1 MVRAFQAWQIAA
13 DWPPEVRLGGRTT
26 ELRHRSRELDEAFAA
41 QHLVQAETPLQ
52 QDAMFTAL
60 VQAEKIAAQH
70 QSALIRVVAD
80 GGLWISVQALGPAYQ
95 TRHPGAADPL
105 GARPRNRLRRDL
117 DRSGRT
123 GKQRAAGSR
132 RPRRTAGSGDQIAWA
147 GPQPNS
153 LRDRRA
159 CRTFPA
165 TDLDDRGVACAQHGP
180 VIRPSA
186 LGRHASRPA

>member
-95 TRHPGAADPL
+95 TRHPGAGRAHWVPDPGTAY
-105 GARPRNRLRRDL
+105 GATLI
-117 DRSGRT
+117 DRGERASREL
-123 GKQRAAGSR
+123 RAAVDHVEQREVVTRSPGQAHS
-132 RPRRTAGSGDQIAWA
+132 PTPCETVAPAEHSLQRTS
-147 GPQPNS
+147 
-153 LRDRRA
+153 
-159 CRTFPA
+159 T
-165 TDLDDRGVACAQHGP
+165 TV
-180 VIRPSA
+180 
-186 LGRHASRPA
+186 ASRARNMGR